1 MKVTG
6 LILAFVGL
14 LGGVFCVA
22 QLIMPVGP
30 ERDVPPMVGDGVQ
43 RLNLMIPLAVCG
55 LAFVIGAMMLIFG
68 GRSYFVSNNPRV
80 RN

>member
-14 LGGVFCVA
+14 VGGVFCVA

-30 ERDVPPMVGDGVQ
+30 ERDVPPMGGDSAP
-43 RLNLMIPLAVCG
+43 RLSLLIPLAFCG
-55 LAFVIGAMMLIFG
+55 LAFVIGAMMFVFG
-68 GRSYFVSNNPRV
+68 GRAYFVSNNPRV